1 MDDNRV
7 PDIKEIENAIKS
19 FYRTGYKALR
29 MGRKY
34 FVGLIL
40 SIIID
45 IVVGLAAF
53 IATVNVAIKYHK
65 ASEEVLIEA
74 TLNAVLPYLVTITIV
89 NLIVSLILYLFI
101 RRTIEMY
108 ERHYRSWNLMADML
122 NKIDCPLGIP
132 FILNPSRYYYISKY
146 FIIFIIID
154 IITAYPALKYI
165 IYMMSLYYDPFHGL
179 GIIFALL
186 KFVSDFIIMILI
198 VRFFSSLNEYF
209 HLEKASTLI
218 NVYIIMFILDL
229 IQTFINNIIVS
240 FLGVVVLIIY
250 LVYLHQMLNEYERNL
265 EKSYIKLNNS
275 LKKLEECIKI
285 E

>member
-7 PDIKEIENAIKS
+7 LDIKEIENAIKS
-19 FYRTGYKALR
+19 FYRTGYKALK
-29 MGRKY
+29 MGRNY
-34 FVGLIL
+34 FVGLII
-40 SIIID
+40 SIVID
-45 IVVGLAAF
+45 IFIGVTAF
-53 IATVNVAIKYHK
+53 IAVFNVAIKFSK
-65 ASEEVLIEA
+65 APKEILVEA
-74 TLNAVLPYLVTITIV
+74 TLNTILPYLVAIQIV
-89 NLIVSLILYLFI
+89 NLIILMILYIFI
-101 RRTIEMY
+101 RKTLQTY
-108 ERHYRSWNLMADML
+108 GGYHRSWSLMANMIE
-122 NKIDCPLGIP
+122 KIDCPLDIP
-132 FILNPSRYYYISKY
+132 SLLNPSKYNYISKY
-146 FIIFIIID
+146 FIIFIIINVL
-154 IITAYPALKYI
+154 TAYAALKYI
-165 IYMMSLYYDPFHGL
+165 IYIMALHYDPFYGL
-179 GIIFALL
+179 GIVLALL
-186 KFVSDFIIMILI
+186 KFISDFILMILV

-240 FLGVVVLIIY
+240 FLGVVVLVIY